1 MTYGREKEKRMKE
14 KKKVVIVHMISCE
27 YKADEVEHNAI
38 LEPVFIIYLFMFSF
52 NRVTRQ
58 KDLLHIRRENF

>member
-27 YKADEVEHNAI
+27 YEADEVEHTHDTRVCI
-38 LEPVFIIYLFMFSF
+38 YYLFIYVFV
-52 NRVTRQ
+52 R
-58 KDLLHIRRENF
+58 